1 MPQTKNALD
10 ANILVWFSTSLFRR
24 LSSKSKRKV
33 SISDSRGLEV
43 GEVECREKEPCLSGG
58 GKGTALAVQLRGDQV
73 HCLLVANI
81 YQVLTVV
88 LGLVGR

>member
-10 ANILVWFSTSLFRR
+10 ANILVWFSTSSFRR

-43 GEVECREKEPCLSGG
+43 GEVECREKEACLSGG
-58 GKGTALAVQLRGDQV
+58 GGRGTALAVQLRGDQV

-81 YQVLTVV
+81 LTVG

>member
-1 MPQTKNALD
+1 MQVPSAKGSHFVKCVVSIHIYLYTFL
-10 ANILVWFSTSLFRR
+10 IL
-24 LSSKSKRKV
+24 V

-43 GEVECREKEPCLSGG
+43 GEVECREKEPCLSG

-81 YQVLTVV
+81 YQVLTVG
-88 LGLVGR
+88 LCLVGR